1 VQAGN
6 RVFEQA
12 IHRCGCSSWLRA
24 HLNCLRSK
32 DPFLRQ
38 GKPELH
44 EARNCQVLVPGAACC
59 APTKKVIGGI
69 FARGRGASRPK
80 PSTHRRVWQPRG
92 FQSRLE
98 QTAVPRGMVGYRP
111 AKGKARRKV
120 RRKECASRVR
130 SNVGAEAPPPPQKVF
145 KVKCQSSRR
154 ERLGAPSALRAF
166 RSGSH
171 DGAQSLCDEVERGNE
186 RSKVVT
192 SKS

>member
-1 VQAGN
+1 MQAGN

-44 EARNCQVLVPGAACC
+44 EARNCQVLVPGAAPRRHDPSQMLRAGGRKNRACSR

-111 AKGKARRKV
+111 AKGKAPNCSFHFTRN
-120 RRKECASRVR
+120 AS
-130 SNVGAEAPPPPQKVF
+130 PQ
-145 KVKCQSSRR
+145 
-154 ERLGAPSALRAF
+154 LR
-166 RSGSH
+166 H
-171 DGAQSLCDEVERGNE
+171 EI
-186 RSKVVT
+186 
-192 SKS
+192 

>member
-1 VQAGN
+1 MQAGN

-130 SNVGAEAPPPPQKVF
+130 SNVGAEAPPPPK
-145 KVKCQSSRR
+145 KY
-154 ERLGAPSALRAF
+154 LR
-166 RSGSH
+166 
-171 DGAQSLCDEVERGNE
+171 
-186 RSKVVT
+186 
-192 SKS
+192 